1 VAVKKSMRI
10 AFNHGGIIPG
20 SVLKAKKDKSVAP
33 HEEVTVPV
41 AYGKHLCDDKF
52 AYEVVGKKA
61 SAEEAA
67 AEKAA
72 AEKAAAEKAAAE
84 KAAAE
89 KAEQIVAAQAN
100 LVSAQ
105 EALDGA
111 EDQKAKDAAQEKVSE
126 AQGALN
132 ALEDK

>member
-1 VAVKKSMRI
+1 MAVKKSMRI

-84 KAAAE
+84 KA
-89 KAEQIVAAQAN
+89 EQIVAAQAN